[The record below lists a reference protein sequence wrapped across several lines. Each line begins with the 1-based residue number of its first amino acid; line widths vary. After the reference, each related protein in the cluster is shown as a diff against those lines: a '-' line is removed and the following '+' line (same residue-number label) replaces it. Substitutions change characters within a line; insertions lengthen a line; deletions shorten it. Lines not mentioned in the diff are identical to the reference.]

1 MGKMGAPEPYDWYV
15 KWWSKRSTETSPVSQ
30 AGLPSG
36 VFDALHS
43 LSIECMVLPAIGNN
57 SYFTDGVVNYGLI
70 RDGRIQS
77 EELLAL
83 IRVVR
88 RTGKRAEKII
98 AVSRGPLSNETH
110 DFLCVVTP
118 LDSDGTVLVLL
129 NDETESTRV
138 DAMRRDFITNV
149 SHELKTPISAIGLL
163 ADSVVAS
170 KDQPEMVEK
179 WGSRMQSESKRLQ
192 NLVQEIID
200 LSRLQDTDPMDG
212 AIEVDIIDAI
222 HQAVN
227 QAAVIADAK
236 HIWVSEGAL
245 VDGVVMG
252 KREHIVMAIHN
263 LIENAINYSAEGT
276 KVTVSSTNVDGIIE
290 VTVVDQG
297 IGIAD
302 SEMER
307 IFERFYRVDPARS
320 RESGGT
326 GLGLSIVKHVAANH
340 GGEIK
345 VWSSVGVGS
354 TFALRLPEYQG
365 GDR

>member
-1 MGKMGAPEPYDWYV
+1 MKWRKSREVSGAA
-15 KWWSKRSTETSPVSQ
+15 T
-30 AGLPSG
+30 LPTG
-36 VFDALHS
+36 VFDALQA
-43 LSIECMVLPAIGNN
+43 LEIECMVLPSIDKN
-57 SYFTDGVVNYGLI
+57 SFFTEGLTKYGLI

-88 RTGKRAEKII
+88 RTGKKQEQVIP
-98 AVSRGPLSNETH
+98 VSRGPLSSETH
-110 DFLCVVTP
+110 DFSCVVT
-118 LDSDGTVLVLL
+118 LIDNDSTVLVLL
-129 NDETESTRV
+129 KDETQSARV
-138 DAMRRDFITNV
+138 DAIRRDFITNV

-163 ADSVVAS
+163 ADSVIAS
-170 KDQPEMVEK
+170 KDQPELVEK
-179 WGSRMQSESKRLQ
+179 WGGRMQSESRRLQ

-200 LSRLQDTDPMDG
+200 LSRLQDTDPMAG
-212 AIEVDIIDAI
+212 ATEVEIVDAI
-222 HQAVN
+222 KQAIN
-227 QAAVIADAK
+227 QAAVTADAK
-236 HIWVSEGAL
+236 HIWVTEGSL

-252 KREHIVMAIHN
+252 KREHLVMAIHN
-263 LIENAINYSAEGT
+263 LIENAITYSAEGT
-276 KVTVSSTNVDGIIE
+276 KVTVSSSNENGIIE
-290 VTVVDQG
+290 VSVMDQG
-297 IGIAD
+297 IGIPE
-302 SEMER
+302 SELTR

-365 GDR
+365 GQ

>member
-1 MGKMGAPEPYDWYV
+1 M
-15 KWWSKRSTETSPVSQ
+15 KWWNKRVASPQ
-30 AGLPSG
+30 AVLQSG
-36 VFDALHS
+36 VVEGLKA
-43 LSIECMVLPAIGNN
+43 LSIECMVLPSLGSNAF
-57 SYFTDGVVNYGLI
+57 FTDGLVNYGLI
-70 RDGRIQS
+70 RDNRIQS

-88 RTGKRAEKII
+88 RTGKRSEKII

-110 DFLCVVTP
+110 DFLCVVSQ

-170 KDQPEMVEK
+170 KDQPELVEK

-212 AIEVDIIDAI
+212 ATEVNIEDAIRQAINQATVIAESKNISVVEGGHIDAY
-222 HQAVN
+222 
-227 QAAVIADAK
+227 
-236 HIWVSEGAL
+236 
-245 VDGVVMG
+245 VMG
-252 KREHIVMAIHN
+252 KPEHLVMAIHN
-263 LIENAINYSAEGT
+263 LIENAINYSASGT
-276 KVTVSSTNVDGIIE
+276 KVTISSSKVNGIIE

-297 IGIAD
+297 IGIPD
-302 SEMER
+302 SELER